1 MTQTLQKFFSI
12 KALIQNHFDHKR
24 HQESRQTYKQKR
36 SAAIIEWF
44 EICIP

>member
-1 MTQTLQKFFSI
+1 MTQTLLKFVSI
-12 KALIQNHFDHKR
+12 KASIQNHFNHER

-44 EICIP
+44 EI